1 MRRCESMAIRREN
14 FETLT
19 RVARGRLG
27 VQKAGFDH
35 YFFRLTTQ
43 HAEMI
48 SHRVQGSE
56 AFIGGAR
63 SPLPRGGHQGSIGEI
78 GHGVFLCLSGFEA
91 WALREAASREAAL
104 EKLIRGYESRD
115 SCGSAF
121 PLGRLRYKARVPR
134 ILNAMPGRISP
145 RRSLL
150 LGRRKLR

>member
-35 YFFRLTTQ
+35 YLFRLATQ

-56 AFIGGAR
+56 AFVGGAR
-63 SPLPRGGHQGSIGEI
+63 SPLPRGGHQGRIREI
-78 GHGVFLCLSGFEA
+78 GHGVFLCLSGFETLERFVRRPMGRPRKA
-91 WALREAASREAAL
+91 HAST
-104 EKLIRGYESRD
+104 ST
-115 SCGSAF
+115 STS
-121 PLGRLRYKARVPR
+121 
-134 ILNAMPGRISP
+134 
-145 RRSLL
+145 
-150 LGRRKLR
+150 